1 METMAAFGLCSRL
14 ACCEFSDQACGVGS
28 TDTAVANRNSD
39 TFGHVPWM
47 ADYIRAVPGLGA
59 NMKQMRSFCIQRT
72 QERIKLGNTSR
83 KDLFYYLVRT
93 SPLVRPGSEC

>member
-14 ACCEFSDQACGVGS
+14 AFCEFGDHVLLVGF
-28 TDTAVANRNSD
+28 TDTVDNSNSD

-47 ADYIRAVPGLGA
+47 ADYVRAVPGLGA
-59 NMKQMRSFCIQRT
+59 NMKEMRSFCIQRT

-93 SPLVRPGSEC
+93 SPLVRARSRF